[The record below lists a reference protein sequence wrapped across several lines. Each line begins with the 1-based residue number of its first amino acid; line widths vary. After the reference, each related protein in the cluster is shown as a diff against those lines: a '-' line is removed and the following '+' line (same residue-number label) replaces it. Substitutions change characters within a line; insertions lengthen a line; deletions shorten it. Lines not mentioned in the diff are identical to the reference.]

1 MSDIPEFSLVVR
13 KLEDVA
19 DVTVDPDIPINQL
32 HVTSLDL
39 AEWTVLLEEGW
50 GIELDDVRIDLMG
63 EMTMRELYNSILLT
77 KLDEYHP
84 ATPEGSPAH
93 GNVDVADAGRCG
105 D

>member
-1 MSDIPEFSLVVR
+1 MSDIPELSLVLS

-19 DVTVDPDIPINQL
+19 DITVDPDIPINQL

-63 EMTMRELYNSILLT
+63 EMTMRELYNSVIIT
-77 KLDEYHP
+77 KLGE
-84 ATPEGSPAH
+84 
-93 GNVDVADAGRCG
+93 
-105 D
+105 